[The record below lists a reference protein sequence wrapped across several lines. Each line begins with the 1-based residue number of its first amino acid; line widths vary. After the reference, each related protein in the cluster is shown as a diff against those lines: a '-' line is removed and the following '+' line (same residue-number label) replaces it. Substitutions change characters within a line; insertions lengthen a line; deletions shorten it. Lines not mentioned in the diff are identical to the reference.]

1 MTLLNR
7 ISVSTI
13 LFGGFAAIAAA
24 VSAQPTLTEIDTRL
38 RAVEARLKA
47 LEGGAQSQAAPVI
60 AGIPCKR
67 LNVNGSVESGL
78 ELRTLVNGAVVGT
91 FGEGGVYH
99 DLESFMRPGPNRI
112 TLVFSGPGPM
122 SNAELRCLPPDQT
135 SSRTNILTHRPTAKK
150 LSSETDVSLT
160 PR

>member
-7 ISVSTI
+7 IIVSGI
-13 LFGGFAAIAAA
+13 LFSGFSAVAATAG
-24 VSAQPTLTEIDTRL
+24 AQPTLNELDARL
-38 RAVEARLKA
+38 RAVEAKLKA
-47 LEGGAQSQAAPVI
+47 LEGGGQAAPAV
-60 AGIPCKR
+60 AGIPCKA
-67 LNVNGSVESGL
+67 LNVNGSVESGN

-112 TLVFSGPGPM
+112 TLVFSGPGAM

>member
-1 MTLLNR
+1 MTLLSR
-7 ISVSTI
+7 IFISGI
-13 LFGGFAAIAAA
+13 LFSGFSAIAATA
-24 VSAQPTLTEIDTRL
+24 GAQPTLNELDARL

-47 LEGGAQSQAAPVI
+47 LEGGVQSQGAPVV

-67 LNVNGSVESGL
+67 LNVNGSVESGN
-78 ELRTLVNGAVVGT
+78 ELQTLVNGAVVGT

-112 TLVFSGPGPM
+112 TLVFSGPGAM

-150 LSSETDVSLT
+150 LSAETNVSLT